1 MLLVEDNL
9 VNQQIALGFL
19 RHLGQEVVVA
29 SDGLEALTKVSE
41 GRFVVLMDMQMP
53 NMDGIDA
60 TRKIREMGGVFASV
74 PIVAMT
80 ANASDEDRILCANAG
95 MSDFQSKPIT
105 LAKLARILARS
116 DHAVTCACPSVNDV
130 GMAISNT
137 RHQEIAE
144 VLGQET
150 LDELLETFFSD
161 AAAILSSLSA
171 TMRQDDPKDLDS
183 MLHALKG
190 AASNVGFQEI
200 ANMAQALR
208 HKLIITN
215 SELLDLMRAVDEER
229 RSLAA

>member
-1 MLLVEDNL
+1 MEKYPIEAARLSRKGEGSTFWFEIPADPACNAQAIQHADNGLEPRLQRRRVLLVEDNL

-41 GRFVVLMDMQMP
+41 GRFDVVLMDMQMP

-137 RHQEIAE
+137 RHQEIA
-144 VLGQET
+144 
-150 LDELLETFFSD
+150 
-161 AAAILSSLSA
+161 
-171 TMRQDDPKDLDS
+171 
-183 MLHALKG
+183 
-190 AASNVGFQEI
+190 
-200 ANMAQALR
+200 NMAQALR